1 MPIYEY
7 YCEHCDKVFEALR
20 SIAASAERRPC
31 PDCGRPADRIMPTTV
46 ATRSFQGGWSQRVP
60 FHHSPVRAGE
70 PKKAI
75 ARVTPKAASKPRP
88 AARRTKKSG
97 GKKA

>member
-1 MPIYEY
+1 MPLYEY

-20 SIAASAERRPC
+20 SMVASDKPSLC
-31 PDCGRPADRIMPTTV
+31 PECKRDADRIMPTTV

-60 FHHSPVRAGE
+60 FHHAPVRAGE

-75 ARVTPKAASKPRP
+75 ARIRPKTASKPQA
-88 AARRTKKSG
+88 AARRTRKSE